1 MLLYHDR
8 KTRPKSDHVGL
19 QTLKIIDEHI
29 LPNVCKPDFFKPES
43 IISIGHLEM
52 QEGVNVHM

>member
-1 MLLYHDR
+1 ME
-8 KTRPKSDHVGL
+8 KTQPRSDHVGL
-19 QTLKIIDEHI
+19 QTLKMIDEHN
-29 LPNVCKPDFFKPES
+29 LPNVCKPDFFRSES

>member
-1 MLLYHDR
+1 ME
-8 KTRPKSDHVGL
+8 KTQPKSDHVCS
-19 QTLKIIDEHI
+19 QTLKMIDEHN
-29 LPNVCKPDFFKPES
+29 LPNVFKPDFFRSES